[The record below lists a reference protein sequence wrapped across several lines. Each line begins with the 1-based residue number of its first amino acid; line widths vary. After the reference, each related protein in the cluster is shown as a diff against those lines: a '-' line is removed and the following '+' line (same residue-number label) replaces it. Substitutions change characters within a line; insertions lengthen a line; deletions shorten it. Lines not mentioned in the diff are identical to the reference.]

1 MLSEYLRDIIVIVML
16 LRVGNVDIGAESR
29 GREEDVD
36 VQVLV
41 APHRLIFVEN
51 LHTHR

>member
-1 MLSEYLRDIIVIVML
+1 MLCEYFRDIIMIIML
-16 LRVGNVDIGAESR
+16 LGVGYVDIGAESR
-29 GREEDVD
+29 CREVYVN